1 MLTLVKNTILLTAPL
16 WWRQRRA
23 LAFQRW
29 RGPSSRA
36 QRWIVSLVA
45 FVVLPIIIESS
56 GLFND
61 LVRCSCVSL
70 TADFIH
76 AKSVIQ
82 QAPHTGHC
90 VYGPGHCMLQS
101 TTRGHA
107 GMLGVAVS
115 PPPAECRLWTCFVLH
130 HRHHW
135 DKAVVSEFLVTNIVS
150 VVRRL

>member
-1 MLTLVKNTILLTAPL
+1 MLTCWNFVDNTILLTAPL

-76 AKSVIQ
+76 EKSVIQ

-107 GMLGVAVS
+107 GMLGVALS
-115 PPPAECRLWTCFVLH
+115 PPPQLCADSKPVLYSTTATTGT
-130 HRHHW
+130 
-135 DKAVVSEFLVTNIVS
+135 KLLSVSFL
-150 VVRRL
+150 